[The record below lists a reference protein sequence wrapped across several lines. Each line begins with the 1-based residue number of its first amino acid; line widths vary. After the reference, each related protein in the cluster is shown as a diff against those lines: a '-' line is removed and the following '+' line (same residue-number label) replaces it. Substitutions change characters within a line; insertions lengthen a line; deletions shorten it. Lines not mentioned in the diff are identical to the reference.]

1 MGYRE
6 LLKKYIR
13 HLEIYAGDNF
23 IEAPNREPL
32 LTKRDLGELR
42 AIAAEI
48 TREDWSGRAVDRVE
62 NYNYRLRV
70 LMNRYTLTVP
80 DAAALIGVDAETVRR
95 WRMGPRSDRYL
106 AMSERQFSEFE
117 NALDRWLNSEAG

>member
-13 HLEIYAGDNF
+13 HLEIYAGDNY
-23 IEAPNREPL
+23 IEAPNRERL

-42 AIAAEI
+42 ALAAEI
-48 TREDWSGRAVDRVE
+48 TRDDWSGRDVDRVE

-70 LMNRYTLTVP
+70 LMNRYALTVS
-80 DAAALIGVDAETVRR
+80 DAAALIGVDTETVRR

-106 AMSERQFSEFE
+106 AMSERQFSDFAK
-117 NALDRWLNSEAG
+117 ALDRWLSSESS